1 MCAVH
6 TAPDFRLK
14 VNFPPSFPT
23 PRSWTLMHMWGRF
36 LFFICPEQVP
46 SLRARQPRFLL
57 LVPPHVSLPWK
68 NRAPPRLPPPSSTA
82 EARFISFSP
91 VLSHGD
97 FNTGTSPP
105 KSHSVSSCPQ
115 RPFKTCCLSIARY
128 DSLSTVNTA
137 DLISSLRWSRW

>member
-57 LVPPHVSLPWK
+57 LVPPHVFLPWK
-68 NRAPPRLPPPSSTA
+68 NRPPPTSPHPVVLLRPGSSPSHP
-82 EARFISFSP
+82 SF
-91 VLSHGD
+91 LM
-97 FNTGTSPP
+97 GTSTLVHHHQKAIRSLAAHRGHLKPA
-105 KSHSVSSCPQ
+105 V
-115 RPFKTCCLSIARY
+115 
-128 DSLSTVNTA
+128 SLSLGTI
-137 DLISSLRWSRW
+137 LSPQ